1 MSMSMLDSMF
11 PDSIWKYGTLSEP
24 VEEVD
29 DRFIIEPKPRT
40 KRRGRRKT
48 IKQTPRKRRLLVKRK
63 ILKKAKKRNRRAMV
77 KPRQNQSKKPAPRIP
92 TVAEYLRSQRES
104 TLQRRKL
111 LEMAEK
117 MKARAMVKAR
127 QVRLERLL
135 SEIPASGTSHFRGK
149 KSRTTRKRKDELA
162 QNKTLRDEIRMW
174 QRRIEKIRFKESAYQ
189 RDLKKVKAAN
199 VIKAVP
205 PLKYLYS

>member
-11 PDSIWKYGTLSEP
+11 PDSLWKYGTLYEP
-24 VEEVD
+24 FEEAD
-29 DRFIIEPKPRT
+29 EFIIEPKPRT
-40 KRRGRRKT
+40 KRRARRKT
-48 IKQTPRKRRLLVKRK
+48 IKQKPRKRRLPVKQKIPQKPKKRK
-63 ILKKAKKRNRRAMV
+63 RTGVV
-77 KPRQNQSKKPAPRIP
+77 KPRLNQPKKPAPRIP
-92 TVAEYLRSQRES
+92 TVDEYRRSQRES

-149 KSRTTRKRKDELA
+149 KSGATRKRKDELA

-174 QRRIEKIRFKESAYQ
+174 QRRIEKIRFKEAAYQ
-189 RDLKKVKAAN
+189 KDLKMVKAAN

>member
-11 PDSIWKYGTLSEP
+11 PDSLWKYGTLYEP

-29 DRFIIEPKPRT
+29 EFTIEPKPRT
-40 KRRGRRKT
+40 KRRVRRKT
-48 IKQTPRKRRLLVKRK
+48 IKRTPRKRRLPIKHK
-63 ILKKAKKRNRRAMV
+63 ILKKPKKRNRRGIV
-77 KPRQNQSKKPAPRIP
+77 KPRQNQPKRPAPRIP

-104 TLQRRKL
+104 TQQRRNL
-111 LEMAEK
+111 LEKAEK

-149 KSRTTRKRKDELA
+149 KSGATRKRKDELA
-162 QNKTLRDEIRMW
+162 QNKILRDEIRMW
-174 QRRIEKIRFKESAYQ
+174 QRRIEKIRFKEAAYQ
-189 RDLKKVKAAN
+189 KDLKKVKAAN

-205 PLKYLYS
+205 PVKYLYS